1 MFEVFFRLLFFVDMH
16 RIVFYQNN
24 ALPPICLSVSKKVFC
39 VRLKINQTY
48 SFLVNFFNT
57 SYDLFLL
64 TSQIMNLLKF
74 LTVVSFTSMTSLS
87 FAQSVNV
94 LPSLKL
100 MAEPELRQESGVV
113 PFQEDT
119 QVRKALQHQVIRHER
134 ELQNVTVDNHVIA
147 NYEYQPKVVPDMGSL
162 SPFLQQYV
170 MSIANGLQSSDPT
183 QGLYIMLQSVGID
196 RNNINDYRSGA
207 LAIKEINIEPNLLN
221 SQQQPQ
227 LMQPPRFK

>member
-1 MFEVFFRLLFFVDMH
+1 
-16 RIVFYQNN
+16 
-24 ALPPICLSVSKKVFC
+24 
-39 VRLKINQTY
+39 
-48 SFLVNFFNT
+48 
-57 SYDLFLL
+57 
-64 TSQIMNLLKF
+64 
-74 LTVVSFTSMTSLS
+74 
-87 FAQSVNV
+87 
-94 LPSLKL
+94 

-134 ELQNVTVDNHVIA
+134 ELQNVTVDSHVIA

>member
-1 MFEVFFRLLFFVDMH
+1 
-16 RIVFYQNN
+16 
-24 ALPPICLSVSKKVFC
+24 
-39 VRLKINQTY
+39 
-48 SFLVNFFNT
+48 
-57 SYDLFLL
+57 
-64 TSQIMNLLKF
+64 
-74 LTVVSFTSMTSLS
+74 
-87 FAQSVNV
+87 
-94 LPSLKL
+94 